1 MANLLDIH
9 AALHGTTHQEAVA
22 HFSGMSYGSLKN
34 EVADAINETLAPIQA
49 KYMVIRGDE
58 PWLLE
63 MLAEGAERAAAVADT
78 TLLRAQRAVGLR

>member
-1 MANLLDIH
+1 MESTPKMSREEFITEMRKKVEE
-9 AALHGTTHQEAVA
+9 ALGR
-22 HFSGMSYGSLKN
+22 
-34 EVADAINETLAPIQA
+34 VADAINETLAPIQA
-49 KYMVIRGDE
+49 QYMTIRGDE